1 MNALYTKWCLALSVA
16 SVSSLG
22 TVHAVFVR
30 PFLPPVKIVLVF
42 DIDDVLLERE
52 RGITSKL
59 AGQVLMHPSLW
70 KEVSKIRKSSNQA
83 ELLIQKHKHKN
94 KKFARLLCRAKHGK
108 SLMKG
113 MIALVQELKSKGY
126 TLYILS
132 NMSRADFEF
141 YKKKYPELFNCFS
154 GELVVEP
161 DMLVQ
166 KPHPAYFELF
176 RLQFPTSKQIFFI
189 DDKEKNCKASGF
201 SYTHTFKS
209 AKKLRTALESYGI
222 L

>member
-1 MNALYTKWCLALSVA
+1 MNILYAKWYFALSVA
-16 SVSSLG
+16 SGSWLA
-22 TVHAVFVR
+22 TVHTVSVR
-30 PFLPPVKIVLVF
+30 PLLSPLKIEFAF
-42 DIDDVLLERE
+42 DIDDVLLTLEK
-52 RGITSKL
+52 GITSKL
-59 AGQVLMHPSLW
+59 VGQVLIHPSLW
-70 KEVSKIRKSSNQA
+70 KDVSKIRKSSNQA

-94 KKFARLLCRAKHGK
+94 KKFARLLCRAKQGK
-108 SLMKG
+108 TLIKG
-113 MIALVQELKSKGY
+113 MVTLLQELKDKGY

-141 YKKKYPELFNCFS
+141 YKKKFPELFNCFS

-166 KPHPAYFELF
+166 KPHPAYFEMF
-176 RLQFPTSKQIFFI
+176 RLQFPTNRQIFFI

-201 SYTHTFKS
+201 AYTHLFKS
-209 AKKLRTALESYGI
+209 AKKLRADLESYGI